1 MDRERLIAGK
11 MVLVIGRA
19 GMDLYPIPDGVRI
32 EAATDFVSDVGGSA
46 GNIAVALV
54 RQGCSAGL
62 ITAFSDDAV
71 GRFVLAKLRAYG
83 VDTRYCQTAE
93 GIERTSLAIAET
105 VGDVPSVV
113 IYRNNAA
120 DLAIT
125 ESDANA
131 VELADIGAVIVTGT
145 ALSSEPSRSAVR
157 CLNRRARQAGVMVIF
172 DLDYRAQA
180 WADVV
185 EAKSVIAAMASFAD
199 IVVGNNEEFDLIAEG
214 KGRAHAAFLAKAG
227 ALVLYKTGK
236 AGCDIITVAG
246 SESVGVFAVTAVKPF
261 GAGDAFLGGVVAA
274 IAGGED
280 ISNAV
285 RRGSAAAAM
294 VVSTRGC
301 ASAMPDRVAL
311 ETFMAQYDL

>member
-1 MDRERLIAGK
+1 MDKGRLINGK
-11 MVLVIGRA
+11 MVLVVGRA
-19 GMDLYPIPDGVRI
+19 GMDLYPVPNGTRI
-32 EAATDFVSDVGGSA
+32 ETATDFVSDVGGSA

-54 RQGCSAGL
+54 QQGCAAGL

-71 GRFVLAKLRAYG
+71 GRFVLARLRDYG
-83 VDTRYCQTAE
+83 VDTRYCRTTK
-93 GIERTSLAIAET
+93 GIERTSLALAET
-105 VGDVPSVV
+105 VDDIPSVV

-125 ESDANA
+125 EYEASK
-131 VELADIGAVIVTGT
+131 VGLADIGAVILTGT
-145 ALSSEPSRSAVR
+145 ALSSEPSRSAVQ
-157 CLNRRARQAGVMVIF
+157 CLSQRAKQAGVMVIL

-180 WADVV
+180 WADAV
-185 EAKSVIAAMASFAD
+185 EAKSVTAAMASVAD
-199 IVVGNNEEFDLIAEG
+199 IVVGNDEEFNLIAED
-214 KGRAHAAFLAKAG
+214 KGRAHALFLAEAG
-227 ALVLYKTGK
+227 ALVLYKTGE
-236 AGCDIITVAG
+236 AGCDIITAEG
-246 SESVGVFAVTAVKPF
+246 LESVGVFTVTALKPF

-274 IAGGED
+274 VVEGEN

-311 ETFMAQYDL
+311 EAFMAQYD